1 MKILVIRRDNIGDL
15 VCTTPLIRALRQ
27 QLPDARIEALV
38 THYNAEVLAGNPDL
52 DQVHSYQK
60 AKHRSEGEGR
70 FGIYWDRL
78 KTILALRRTNFD
90 WVLLP
95 GGAQASSQ
103 RFARMIAPKCVL
115 VRDDQDKVAGS
126 HEVEQCCHLLSRMG
140 LNYETP
146 AVCVRPNPVLQASYV
161 EQVTRQLGLRP
172 KRLIGVHISARK
184 PSQRWA
190 LERFVALIQALTEDA
205 ECACLLFWAPG
216 KASDPKHPGDDE
228 KASEILD
235 RLQGRPVLPMST
247 QGLDKL
253 IAAISVCDTF
263 ICADGGAMHLAAA
276 LGKPM
281 LCMFGDSDP
290 ERWGPWSSRYRVLQ
304 PQSRDVKDLSVQ
316 EVLTAWQ
323 GLSCRDASLAE
334 STHEAS
340 RKSR

>member
-52 DQVHSYQK
+52 DRVYSYQK
-60 AKHRSEGEGR
+60 AKHRGAGEGR
-70 FGIYWDRL
+70 FAIYWDRL
-78 KTILALRRTNFD
+78 KTILALHQSNFD

-95 GGAQASSQ
+95 GGAQASSL
-103 RFARMIAPKCVL
+103 RFARMIAPQRVL
-115 VRDDQDKVAGS
+115 VRDDQDKVAGP
-126 HEVEQCCHLLSRMG
+126 HEVEQCCHLLSRLG

-146 AVCVRPNPVLQASYV
+146 AACVRPNPVLQANYA
-161 EQVTRQLGLRP
+161 EQVSRQLGSAK

-190 LERFVALIQALTEDA
+190 SERFAKLILALTEDS

-228 KASEILD
+228 KATEILT
-235 RLQGRPVLPMST
+235 RLQGRPVLPMPT

-253 IAAISVCDTF
+253 IAAISVCDAF

-290 ERWGPWSSRYRVLQ
+290 ERWGPWSSQYRVLQ
-304 PQSRDVKDLSVQ
+304 PLSRDVKDLSVQ

-323 GLSCRDASLAE
+323 GLL
-334 STHEAS
+334 S
-340 RKSR
+340 RKMS